1 MVGRSLSEGAEAVV
15 IKEKFF
21 GIDAAL
27 KKRDPKRYRIKQ
39 LDTQLRLR
47 RTRSEARI
55 MLKLL
60 RGGVRVP
67 RLLSMGRYTILM
79 ELIDGTR
86 LSDMQ
91 RGSGIPISALRKS
104 AVELARMHDL
114 GIAHGD
120 FTPANIFISGQDI
133 FIIDFGLSSSNAIAE
148 EKAIDLL
155 LMKRSVKPEEFSK
168 FLSSYNP
175 SGKAAIISKLAEIER
190 KGRYQS
196 RTIDSVA

>member
-1 MVGRSLSEGAEAVV
+1 MVEKPLSEGAEAVV
-15 IKEKFF
+15 LREKFL
-21 GIDAAL
+21 GIDAVV
-27 KKRDPKRYRIKQ
+27 KKRNPKHYRIRQ

-60 RGGVRVP
+60 RSGVRVP
-67 RLLSMGRYTILM
+67 RLLSVGKYSIMM
-79 ELIDGTR
+79 ELIEGTK

-91 RGSGIPISALRKS
+91 HGGVIPGYALHKS
-104 AVELARMHDL
+104 AGELAKMHDL
-114 GIAHGD
+114 GVAHGD
-120 FTPANIFISGQDI
+120 FTPANIIISGGDV

-155 LMKRSVKPEEFSK
+155 LMKRSIKREEFSK
-168 FLSSYNP
+168 FLDSYKP
-175 SGKAAIISKLAEIER
+175 SGKAAILSKLSAIER
-190 KGRYQS
+190 MGRYQP

>member
-1 MVGRSLSEGAEAVV
+1 MVERPFSEGAEAVV
-15 IKEKFF
+15 LKEKFM
-21 GIDAAL
+21 GVDSVL
-27 KKRDPKRYRIKQ
+27 KKRNPKRYRIKQ

-67 RLLSMGRYTILM
+67 RLLSAGRYTIRM
-79 ELIDGTR
+79 ELIDGTK

-91 RGSGIPISALRKS
+91 KSGGIPVSALRKS
-104 AVELARMHDL
+104 AAELAKMHDL

-120 FTPANIFISGQDI
+120 FTPANIFVSGQDV

-148 EKAIDLL
+148 EKAIDIL
-155 LMKRSVKPEEFSK
+155 LMKRSIKPEEFQE
-168 FLSSYNP
+168 FLSSYKP
-175 SGKAAIISKLAEIER
+175 SGRSAIISKLAAIER
-190 KGRYQS
+190 MGRYQS
-196 RTIDSVA
+196 RTMDSKA

>member
-1 MVGRSLSEGAEAVV
+1 MVEMLLSEGAEAVV
-15 IKEKFF
+15 LKEKFLDM
-21 GIDAAL
+21 DAVL
-27 KKRDPKRYRIKQ
+27 KKRNPKRYRIKQ

-55 MLKLL
+55 MLRLL

-67 RLLSMGRYTILM
+67 RLLSVGKYTILM
-79 ELIDGTR
+79 ERIDGVK

-91 RGSGIPISALRKS
+91 RSGEIPASALRKS
-104 AVELARMHDL
+104 AAELARMHNL
-114 GIAHGD
+114 GVAHGD
-120 FTPANIFISGQDI
+120 FTPANIFISGQEV
-133 FIIDFGLSSSNAIAE
+133 FIIDFGLSSSNAISE

-155 LMKRSVKPEEFSK
+155 LMKRSIKPEEFSK
-168 FLSSYNP
+168 FISSYNP
-175 SGKAAIISKLAEIER
+175 KGKAAIISKLAEIER